1 MVIAKPSNNL
11 SEPETVTI
19 TNGTSISGDINMA
32 GRQPVGV
39 FMPAAWTAAALT
51 FQVSP
56 DGVTYYDLNDLAEA
70 EYDVAAPVAGEY
82 MQLDPQLFRGARYLR
97 VRSGTSAAAV
107 NQLADRDLLVMF
119 AEPNKNY

>member
-19 TNGTSISGDINMA
+19 GPGASLSGDINMA

-39 FMPAAWTAAALT
+39 FMPATWTAAAIT

-56 DGVTYYDLNDLAEA
+56 DGVTFYDLNDFAEA
-70 EYDVAAPVAGEY
+70 EYDIAAPVAGEY
-82 MQLDPQLFRGARYLR
+82 MQIDPLLFRGARYLR
-97 VRSGTSAAAV
+97 VRSGTSGVPV
-107 NQLADRDLLVMF
+107 NQGSGRDLLVMF